1 MVVVVERVL
10 ILGGRIS
17 EMKEPVV
24 GGIGQWQRVAMKC
37 RPNGLLKNQ
46 SRSST
51 AGQRNLIGRS
61 PSSSVLPFVFF
72 FGFSISSDCRIEY
85 QILVIRPSFTEKKL
99 GNDRRDIKRPASVFF
114 FFLRA
119 AYVVMVVGFN
129 GPRPAPVMA
138 LAKDETHLKKEKRK
152 RNKRRTPSR
161 GRVVPPSRW
170 KK

>member
-1 MVVVVERVL
+1 MGASAKWKNLLSVASANGRGWLWNAVRTACWKTNRVPPRPANATSL
-10 ILGGRIS
+10 VDRLH
-17 EMKEPVV
+17 
-24 GGIGQWQRVAMKC
+24 RVSC
-37 RPNGLLKNQ
+37 R
-46 SRSST
+46 S
-51 AGQRNLIGRS
+51 
-61 PSSSVLPFVFF
+61 FF